1 MKKILLILFI
11 GILSISV
18 NGQTE
23 EEIKK
28 DFTGPVFEFE
38 NDVIDYGDI
47 AANSDGNRT
56 FKFKN
61 IGKSPLIIT
70 AVKGSC
76 GCTVPTKPE
85 EPIMPGDSGEIKV
98 KYATNIPVT
107 NGIGGLVVSNLF
119 FRKLPKDLQEI
130 LKRTGEEAGKRL
142 IQTAR
147 KDNKKSIEILKES
160 GIQFMWNWDEID
172 QQELFDLRDR
182 AAAHLEETNYIP
194 KHYFDRT
201 RKMLDTFRLQGKR
214 SQSKN
219 LQDKRLEGR
228 VAVKPES

>member
-1 MKKILLILFI
+1 MKKILFILFV
-11 GILSISV
+11 GILSMSV

-38 NDVIDYGDI
+38 NAVIDYGDI

-61 IGKSPLIIT
+61 VGKSPLIIT

-98 KYATNIPVT
+98 KYATNRIGPFSKTVT
-107 NGIGGLVVSNLF
+107 ITSNAYEPTVVLKVKGRVLENEAGDLQKKKSVVSEN
-119 FRKLPKDLQEI
+119 
-130 LKRTGEEAGKRL
+130 
-142 IQTAR
+142 
-147 KDNKKSIEILKES
+147 
-160 GIQFMWNWDEID
+160 
-172 QQELFDLRDR
+172 
-182 AAAHLEETNYIP
+182 
-194 KHYFDRT
+194 
-201 RKMLDTFRLQGKR
+201 
-214 SQSKN
+214 
-219 LQDKRLEGR
+219 
-228 VAVKPES
+228 